1 MFWWEIYADG
11 LLYLGGILGVILVI
25 FLSVGFLFL
34 IARIFGG
41 LFLFL
46 FAFGIMIVVM
56 FSWDALTKMNV
67 WFQIVVLLFAIISI
81 LVGALAPIALSNDK
95 VEPVFPLGE
104 FLINVIA
111 GDNIAKGTG
120 EVRLYDEDGDY
131 KGTFKEE

>member
-56 FSWDALTKMNV
+56 FSWDTLK
-67 WFQIVVLLFAIISI
+67 
-81 LVGALAPIALSNDK
+81 
-95 VEPVFPLGE
+95 
-104 FLINVIA
+104 
-111 GDNIAKGTG
+111 
-120 EVRLYDEDGDY
+120 
-131 KGTFKEE
+131 